1 MANVFVP
8 SANDPAVFTTDKF
21 PLLKDGDGNTYR
33 TVVKANVNGSV
44 DVYSKGTGSFGGDE
58 LLFQYSATRN
68 AANFSVGKFKD
79 KPTTAYNSFFR
90 SSESNGEQFL
100 KDVKTKWYSEAPPNA
115 SARMAN
121 LPGYKSIAATVQR
134 RTTGTSPSGPVIIQ
148 TPAGPVTLDPPQTQ
162 SNTDG
167 VDATLTKDIFNL
179 TIEPNE
185 VRSLF
190 GHYKYPTD
198 LGTNGQDFIQFTIKK
213 YKARNFNLGGAIG
226 VLEER
231 QELTP
236 IGTISLPIQPLI
248 SDSNNVDW
256 NSGRLNP
263 LEMELVNGSLNIMSQ
278 QGQDYVTKL
287 IKRLET
293 TIQDPNT
300 LKAIKLYFAQKAAGT
315 QGLLSRLG
323 GGIVNPNLELLFQG
337 PTLRPFTF
345 TFRLSPREE
354 NEAKQVRSIIRAFKE
369 AMSVKTE
376 SQSFFLAAPNVFDI
390 KYVMGGKI
398 DHPSLNK
405 IKTCA
410 LKSCN
415 VDYTPDG
422 SYMTFNDT
430 NATMTSYNLT
440 LQFQELE
447 PVTNQDYKDIPID
460 QIGY

>member
-1 MANVFVP
+1 MADQKRLWKGIPLTIRTDV
-8 SANDPAVFTTDKF
+8 TTAE
-21 PLLKDGDGNTYR
+21 
-33 TVVKANVNGSV
+33 TVVYLGNVVVAKSPPFEGDSHANWTVNS
-44 DVYSKGTGSFGGDE
+44 SFGANGTIFKNRYNGINNETLSQSEFDKLFFQE
-58 LLFQYSATRN
+58 LKPILNNDRGAVLNNNDNYDSVEIAENSRKTFAQTLGVPKVTDPITKETVSDDGSAL
-68 AANFSVGKFKD
+68 V
-79 KPTTAYNSFFR
+79 P
-90 SSESNGEQFL
+90 
-100 KDVKTKWYSEAPPNA
+100 
-115 SARMAN
+115 
-121 LPGYKSIAATVQR
+121 R
-134 RTTGTSPSGPVIIQ
+134 RPTSPG
-148 TPAGPVTLDPPQTQ
+148 D
-162 SNTDG
+162 SNNNG
-167 VDATLTKDIFNL
+167 VNPKDTTLTKDIFDL

-190 GHYKYPTD
+190 GPYKYPTD
-198 LGTNGQDFIQFTIKK
+198 LGTNEQDFIQFTIKK
-213 YKARNFNLGGAIG
+213 YKARTFNLEGAIG
-226 VLEER
+226 ILEQR

-236 IGTISLPIQPLI
+236 IGTISLPIQPSI

-256 NSGRLNP
+256 NGTRLNP
-263 LEMELVNGSLNIMSQ
+263 LEMELVSGSLNIMSG
-278 QGQDYVTKL
+278 QGQQYVNDL

-293 TIQDPNT
+293 TIKDPNT
-300 LKAIKLYFAQKAAGT
+300 MKAIKLYFAQKAAGT

-354 NEAKQVRSIIRAFKE
+354 NEAREVRSIIRAFKE
-369 AMSVKTE
+369 AMSVKTA
-376 SQSFFLAAPNVFDI
+376 SQSFFLATPNIFDI
-390 KYVMGGKI
+390 KYVMRGQT

-447 PVTNQDYKDIPID
+447 PVTNQDYKDIPTD